1 MEKSLY
7 QIQGDYL
14 ELASLL
20 EESGGEI
27 TEELEERLSINRE
40 ELNQKAENYALLI
53 RQIEGKASV
62 IKAEMDRLKAL
73 LVSKQNTAERLKE
86 NIKRAMD
93 MYDVKTI
100 EGNLV
105 KLTLRNN
112 AASVKIEE
120 GAKIPKE
127 FLVKTVNE
135 APDKKAIKEHLQ
147 GGKVIAGVTLVST
160 KSILIK

>member
-20 EESGGEI
+20 EESGGEL
-27 TEELEERLSINRE
+27 TDDLEERLAINQD

-53 RQIEGKASV
+53 RQIEGKVSV
-62 IKAEMDRLKAL
+62 IKAEMDRLKVL
-73 LVSKQNTAERLKE
+73 MTSKQNTATRLKD
-86 NIKRAMD
+86 NIKKAMD
-93 MYDVKTI
+93 MYDVKSI
-100 EGNLV
+100 EGTLV

-112 AASVKIEE
+112 AASVVISDD
-120 GAKIPKE
+120 AKIPKK
-127 FLVKTVNE
+127 FIVKTVSE

-160 KSILIK
+160 QSVMIK

>member
-7 QIQGDYL
+7 QIQEDYL

-20 EESGGEI
+20 EESGGEL
-27 TEELEERLSINRE
+27 TDDLEERLVINQE

-53 RQIEGKASV
+53 RQIEGKVSV
-62 IKAEMDRLKAL
+62 IKAEMDRLKVL
-73 LVSKQNTAERLKE
+73 MTSKQNTATRLKD
-86 NIKRAMD
+86 NIKKAMD
-93 MYDVKTI
+93 MYDVKSI

-112 AASVKIEE
+112 AESVVISDD
-120 GAKIPKE
+120 AKIPKK
-127 FLVKTVNE
+127 FIVKTVSE
-135 APDKKAIKEHLQ
+135 SPDKKAIKEYLK

-160 KSILIK
+160 QSVMIK